1 VTGYL
6 ARRTLL
12 AIPTLL
18 GISLL
23 LFVIL
28 ALAPGDPFSDLAT
41 NPNVPPDVRDR
52 LRQSLGLNDPVFVQY
67 FHWLASLAQGS
78 WGFSFN
84 SRMDV
89 LQLIGQRLPTTL
101 LVMGSAYVIALILAF
116 AVGVTSAVRQYSI
129 VDNVATTMTFI
140 GNSLPTFVTG
150 LLFIFLFSV
159 NLRWLP
165 IVYRSNIQSTGVDW
179 IFDSFRNAIMPI
191 MVVALFEAA
200 VLTRYVRSSM
210 LDVIRLDYVATARAK
225 GLRESLVIARH
236 AVPNALI
243 PVVTV
248 ALLQLPAVF
257 TGSIVTEQIF
267 SVPGIGA
274 LLINSINS
282 KDTPVIMAVVMSY
295 SLLVVFFNL
304 AADVLYAVLD
314 PRIRY
319 A

>member
-1 VTGYL
+1 
-6 ARRTLL
+6 
-12 AIPTLL
+12 
-18 GISLL
+18 
-23 LFVIL
+23 
-28 ALAPGDPFSDLAT
+28 
-41 NPNVPPDVRDR
+41 
-52 LRQSLGLNDPVFVQY
+52 
-67 FHWLASLAQGS
+67 LASLAQGS

-101 LVMGSAYVIALILAF
+101 FVMGSAYVIALVLAF
-116 AVGVTSAVRQYSI
+116 AVGITSAVRQYSV
-129 VDNVATTMTFI
+129 VDNIATTLTFV

-165 IVYRSNIQSTGVDW
+165 IVYCSNIQASGVDW
-179 IFDSFRNAIMPI
+179 VLETLKNAIMPI

-200 VLTRYVRSSM
+200 VLTCYVRSSM

-225 GLRESLVIARH
+225 GLGERLVILRH
-236 AVPNALI
+236 ALPNALI
-243 PVVTV
+243 PVVTI

-267 SVPGIGA
+267 SVPGIGE
-274 LLINSINS
+274 LLINSINT

-295 SLLVVFFNL
+295 SLLVVLFNL
-304 AADVLYAVLD
+304 LADVLYAVLD